1 MDEGAPLL
9 VSAVLVLRGGGGGGV
24 AWRGVAWRGV
34 AWRGVA
40 YVLMSAGALYRPCFA
55 CGVVVAAWPCGL
67 MRGRVNGDCATCAVE
82 SPST

>member
-9 VSAVLVLRGGGGGGV
+9 VSAVLV
-24 AWRGVAWRGV
+24 V

>member
-9 VSAVLVLRGGGGGGV
+9 VSAVLVLRGGG
-24 AWRGVAWRGV
+24 RGV